1 MSGNSLRLP
10 DARPMHA
17 LTHYAAQYA
26 SLGGHAPAGDMDS
39 HGVLLITP
47 SVERSARPTLRSRWL
62 QAGDKRVA
70 DLFVVVAAPD
80 PGVDPAKVSAAGFD
94 PDTGLAVAAGPIAE
108 KRRSFGER
116 RVRRPE
122 RRQRARQNPGPTDR
136 ARRLPDRCPRISRGQ
151 SGWRA
156 RRNRGR
162 HPLPPPENPQ
172 RSSSDNSPTDGE
184 SDHQI

>member
-1 MSGNSLRLP
+1 
-10 DARPMHA
+10 MHA
-17 LTHYAAQYA
+17 LTHDAAQYA
-26 SLGGHAPAGDMDS
+26 SVGGHAPAGDMDS
-39 HGVLLITP
+39 HGVMSITP
-47 SVERSARPTLRSRWL
+47 SVERGARPTLRPRWL
-62 QAGDKRVA
+62 QIGDKRVA
-70 DLFVVVAAPD
+70 DLFVGVAALD

-108 KRRSFGER
+108 KLGSGGER

-136 ARRLPDRCPRISRGQ
+136 ARRLPDRCPRVSGGR

-162 HPLPPPENPQ
+162 HPLPPPEIPR

-184 SDHQI
+184 SGHQI